1 MLTPENIAEAIKAS
15 GIRRDTNPG
24 TLTLKAATDTV
35 VSPASGY
42 VTYDQDVV
50 IPRFR
55 PRVRELIPEAR
66 VSTGLVGFFASS
78 TEGTAAIVAEDG
90 AKPQMSSLVTLK
102 GDGNVYGTEQCGL
115 ANVRAA
121 TKALIRKGKSY
132 SPESRAW
139 RWYSALWPTW
149 PFARRVL
156 LKLYRLF
163 RCNRGVEGT
172 NR

>member
-1 MLTPENIAEAIKAS
+1 MTASKRVGSIELPNEVFLKEVCELIAGGHEVTLRVRGVS
-15 GIRRDTNPG
+15 MRPFLEDRRDKVVLTRLEQVRVGDAVLAEIAPG
-24 TLTLKAATDTV
+24 KYV
-35 VSPASGY
+35 YHRIVS
-42 VTYDQDVV
+42 
-50 IPRFR
+50 I
-55 PRVRELIPEAR
+55 
-66 VSTGLVGFFASS
+66 
-78 TEGTAAIVAEDG
+78 EDG
-90 AKPQMSSLVTLK
+90 VVTLK

-163 RCNRGVEGT
+163 RCNRGV
-172 NR
+172 